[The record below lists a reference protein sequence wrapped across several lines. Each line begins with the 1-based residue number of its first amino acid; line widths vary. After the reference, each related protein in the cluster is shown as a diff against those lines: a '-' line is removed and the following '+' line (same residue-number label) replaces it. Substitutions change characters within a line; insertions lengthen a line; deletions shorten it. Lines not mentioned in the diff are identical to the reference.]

1 MKLSQLGAASIFL
14 ALALG
19 FSPAQAIGDACSI
32 SGSTSGTIG
41 SYNPFGGAGPTQV
54 TVYLNLTRYIHPGH
68 EGHSGHETRE
78 VDFYFSQPPG
88 SPAYDIRYLG
98 SSVLYTLPATHA
110 LSLQN
115 PPAGT
120 VHYDFGSVSRPNTVQ
135 LPFVVTIPA
144 GLNLAAGQPL
154 IFDIVY
160 ICSGSGGLLE
170 VSTPTTLPAAI
181 TLQVNVQSALQASY
195 AGPAL
200 DFEEIG
206 GVTDAQAL
214 THSISGALRVAST
227 GPFSVA
233 LSSANSYRM
242 TYPGGNAS
250 MPQQSVGYAVRMLG
264 QVHNRASP
272 GLGTIVCAAPGTA
285 GQNLPLV
292 ATLEEGGASKASAP
306 NYQDNLTVTVTPLAV
321 PYGGSPQNCSTLN

>member
-1 MKLSQLGAASIFL
+1 MKLSQLGAAIILL
-14 ALALG
+14 AQVLG
-19 FSPAQAIGDACSI
+19 FSPAQAIGGACSV

-54 TVYLNLTRYIHPGH
+54 TVYLNLTRHAQGGH
-68 EGHSGHETRE
+68 KTRE

-88 SPAYDIRYLG
+88 SPAFDIRYLG
-98 SSVLYTLPATHA
+98 SNVLYTLPATHA

-120 VHYDFGSVSRPNTVQ
+120 VHYDYGSAGKPDTVQ
-135 LPFVVTIPA
+135 LRFVVTIPA

-154 IFDIVY
+154 VFDIVY
-160 ICSGSGGLLE
+160 VCSGSGGLLD

-206 GVTDAQAL
+206 GITDAQAL

-264 QVHNRASP
+264 QIHNRASP
-272 GLGTIVCAAPGTA
+272 GLGTIVCAALGTA

-321 PYGGSPQNCSTLN
+321 PYGGNPQNCNTLN